1 MPRHPSSAAI
11 REAQSLLL
19 KTLGYESEQK
29 RRRHGL
35 SPPVVTEAEASKLA
49 SGEGLKLLRQVGR
62 RVDGFL
68 KERRD
73 QSDALLSVVRLREF
87 GVLPKHLPVLPS
99 ARMLVRV
106 CDRGRAASAREAAL
120 VEAALVL
127 RVLKNPELVGLLGE
141 NAEVLGR
148 ALDGWNPTSSTK
160 RRMRPMPNPSVKG
173 TSRKRAAPY
182 VER

>member
-1 MPRHPSSAAI
+1 MPRQPSSAAI

-35 SPPVVTEAEASKLA
+35 PPPVVTESEASKLA

-68 KERRD
+68 KERKD
-73 QSDALLSVVRLREF
+73 QSDALLSVIRLREL

-106 CDRGRAASAREAAL
+106 CNRGRAASAREAT
-120 VEAALVL
+120 LVL

-148 ALDGWNPTSSTK
+148 ALDEWSTITPTQRK
-160 RRMRPMPNPSVKG
+160 KRPMPNPSVKG
-173 TSRKRAAPY
+173 TSCGKPQAAPY
-182 VER
+182 LER

>member
-1 MPRHPSSAAI
+1 MPRQHSSAAI

-29 RRRHGL
+29 RRRHGFP
-35 SPPVVTEAEASKLA
+35 PPVVTEAEASKLA

-68 KERRD
+68 RERKD

-106 CDRGRAASAREAAL
+106 CSRGSAASAKEAN
-120 VEAALVL
+120 LVL
-127 RVLKNPELVGLLGE
+127 RVLKNPELVGLLSE

-148 ALDGWNPTSSTK
+148 ALDGWNSTAPTQRTK
-160 RRMRPMPNPSVKG
+160 RPMPNPSVKG
-173 TSRKRAAPY
+173 TSTSGLRPLAAAPY
-182 VER
+182 LER